1 VTKAMNITAG
11 VSYEHEDRFQ
21 LEVAKTSFSESHP
34 TIYLIHLSSVISKHI
49 LLTTAMEGDTDA
61 AAHKKTEEEERPEET
76 KETEQLCQQMFGKM
90 GAYLTSEM
98 TGEKSLLPLSLSLS
112 YTHTER

>member
-1 VTKAMNITAG
+1 
-11 VSYEHEDRFQ
+11 
-21 LEVAKTSFSESHP
+21 
-34 TIYLIHLSSVISKHI
+34 
-49 LLTTAMEGDTDA
+49 MEGDTDA

-98 TGEKSLLPLSLSLS
+98 TGEKSLLPLSLSLLH
-112 YTHTER
+112 THRERESSFLLFLCGCNGCNGHY